1 MELLGTAYDFHL
13 SSEIHSIYIFSL
25 KQGMKFDTHVK

>member
-1 MELLGTAYDFHL
+1 MELLGTAYDFLL
-13 SSEIHSIYIFSL
+13 SSEIHYIYFFSL